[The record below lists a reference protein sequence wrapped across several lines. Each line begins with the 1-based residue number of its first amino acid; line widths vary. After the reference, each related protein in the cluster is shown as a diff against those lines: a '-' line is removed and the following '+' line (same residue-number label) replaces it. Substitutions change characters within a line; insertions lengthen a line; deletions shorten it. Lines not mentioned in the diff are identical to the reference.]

1 MNLLKRDMLK
11 GIFFVLAAGSL
22 AHFIYEWSGYST
34 AAGLFFP
41 VNESTWEHM
50 KMLFFPMLLFCAF
63 ESVLLRKRYPDLFF
77 AGAAGILIG
86 LLLIPTIF
94 YTYSGIL
101 GKTCAAADMVLFYV
115 SILCGFLV
123 RHRLAGQKR
132 RPGISRWILGAAL
145 LALAAAFFAF
155 TWNPPGLG
163 IFENPLA

>member
-1 MNLLKRDMLK
+1 
-11 GIFFVLAAGSL
+11 
-22 AHFIYEWSGYST
+22 
-34 AAGLFFP
+34 
-41 VNESTWEHM
+41 
-50 KMLFFPMLLFCAF
+50 
-63 ESVLLRKRYPDLFF
+63 
-77 AGAAGILIG
+77 
-86 LLLIPTIF
+86 
-94 YTYSGIL
+94 
-101 GKTCAAADMVLFYV
+101 MVLFYV

>member
-1 MNLLKRDMLK
+1 
-11 GIFFVLAAGSL
+11 
-22 AHFIYEWSGYST
+22 
-34 AAGLFFP
+34 
-41 VNESTWEHM
+41 
-50 KMLFFPMLLFCAF
+50 MLFFPMLLFCVF

-77 AGAAGILIG
+77 AGAAGILTG

-101 GKTCAAADMVLFYV
+101 GKTCAAADIVLFYV

-132 RPGISRWILGAAL
+132 RPGISRWILGAAI